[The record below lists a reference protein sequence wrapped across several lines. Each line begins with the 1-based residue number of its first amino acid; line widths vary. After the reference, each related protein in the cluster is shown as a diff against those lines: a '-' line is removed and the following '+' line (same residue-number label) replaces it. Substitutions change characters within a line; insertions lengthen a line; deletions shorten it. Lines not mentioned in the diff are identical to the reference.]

1 MIIEETK
8 VNFFESVMLKP
19 CAVKEKT
26 PKKKIKLIVGLG
38 NPDKKYFDTYHNIG
52 FCFIDKLSAKLDIK
66 VKKKECKSLTGEG
79 FIEKEEQQIDPK
91 TGKIQTKIT
100 KEKII
105 LAKPQTYMNLSGEAV
120 LELVKKYKFSLDE
133 ILIVLDDIDIEAG
146 TYRYRENGSGGT
158 HNGLRNIVQLLKSQD
173 FKRIRIGIGKDERMD
188 LADYVLSKVSKENKE
203 KINDAME
210 RAIEHL
216 KTLIDLKMKK
226 I

>member
-8 VNFFESVMLKP
+8 VNFFESIMLKP

-52 FCFIDKLSAKLDIK
+52 FCFIDKLSSKLDIE

-79 FIEKEEQQIDPK
+79 FIEREEQQIDPK
-91 TGKIQTKIT
+91 TGKIQTKII

-158 HNGLRNIVQLLKSQD
+158 HNGLRNIVQLLKSQE

-188 LADYVLSKVSKENKE
+188 LADYVLSKISKENKE
-203 KINDAME
+203 KINEAME
-210 RAIEHL
+210 RAIEYL
-216 KTLIDLKMKK
+216 KTLIY
-226 I
+226 

>member
-8 VNFFESVMLKP
+8 VNFFESIMLKP

-52 FCFIDKLSAKLDIK
+52 FCFIDKLSSKLDIK

-79 FIEKEEQQIDPK
+79 FIEREEQQIDPK

-158 HNGLRNIVQLLKSQD
+158 HNGLRNIVQLLKSQE

-188 LADYVLSKVSKENKE
+188 LADYVLSKISKENKE
-203 KINDAME
+203 KINEAME

-216 KTLIDLKMKK
+216 KTLIY
-226 I
+226 